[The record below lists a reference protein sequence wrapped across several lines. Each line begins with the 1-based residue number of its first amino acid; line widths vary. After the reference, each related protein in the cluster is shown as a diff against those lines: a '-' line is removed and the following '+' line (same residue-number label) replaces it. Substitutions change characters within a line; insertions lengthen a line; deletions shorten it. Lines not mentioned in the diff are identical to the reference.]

1 METDLT
7 TAAATAIW
15 ERAKEG
21 LFSVVGD
28 KVYESW
34 FSNLEPTGSDDET
47 MRLSADGELPP
58 YGLGTIIW
66 MSYPIKYPSRQA
78 TI

>member
-34 FSNLEPTGSDDET
+34 FSNLEPAGSDDET
-47 MRLSADGELPP
+47 MRLSADGE
-58 YGLGTIIW
+58 
-66 MSYPIKYPSRQA
+66 
-78 TI
+78 